1 MLVIHMLE
9 PTDILEPNDWCRP
22 LQIVSMSGGHSDYYS
37 FQSNYTG
44 TPENNAKWVRAKCVI
59 GKPWFGKPV
68 GEYLEG
74 MRELGLSWEFVRGP
88 IPARH
93 QLDMKGYTD
102 LSKNPLRYEQDE
114 DGACDIPF

>member
-1 MLVIHMLE
+1 MITINILE

-37 FQSNYTG
+37 FQSAYTG
-44 TPENNAKWVRAKCVI
+44 APENNAKWVRAKCVI
-59 GKPWFGKPV
+59 GKGWFGKPV
-68 GEYLEG
+68 GDYLTG
-74 MRELGLSWEFVRGP
+74 MKKFGLSWEFARGP

-93 QLDMKGYTD
+93 QLDMKGYND
-102 LSKNPLRYEQDE
+102 LSKNALRYEQDD